1 MHSLYRDLA
10 FDTDNYL
17 IDEQELGDSN
27 YGLDDYT
34 LSDPDFRDL
43 DFDDY
48 SLEEPETFL
57 DVPFVPTDEKVVQ
70 AMLDLAEVNNKD
82 LLYDLGCGDGRI
94 VVAAALDRNARGI
107 GIDMDPMRI
116 AEAMEYAGNT
126 GVEFMVDFIEDDL
139 LEADFSQATVVTLY
153 LLDLVNVE
161 LRPRLLNELRP
172 GTRIVSHAFDMGDW
186 RPDERKSF
194 SGINLFKWLVPAKV
208 AGIWQW
214 QAANGDTYKVELQ
227 QKYQRVKGK
236 AWVNGKKAQLNNAL
250 LSGDLLELL
259 VQKDAE
265 NSPISFIMRC
275 EENQLV
281 AADGD
286 FQATPAVKIDTESN

>member
-1 MHSLYRDLA
+1 MHSLYKDLT
-10 FDTDNYL
+10 FDH
-17 IDEQELGDSN
+17 
-27 YGLDDYT
+27 DDYT
-34 LSDPDFRDL
+34 IDQLRDLDYELDEYSMSDPDFRDL
-43 DFDDY
+43 VFDDY
-48 SLEEPETFL
+48 AIEEPEVFL

-70 AMLDLAEVNNKD
+70 AMLDLAEVNSKD

-107 GIDMDPMRI
+107 GIDMDPMRV

-126 GVEFMVDFIEDDL
+126 GVEFMVDFFEGDL

-186 RPDERKSF
+186 RPDVRQNF
-194 SGINLFKWLVPAKV
+194 SGINLFKWIVPAKV
-208 AGIWQW
+208 VGSWEW
-214 QAANGDTYKVELQ
+214 ELVNGDIYKVELQ

-236 AWVNGKKAQLNNAL
+236 AWINGKKAQLKAAL
-250 LSGDLLELL
+250 LMGDLLEL
-259 VQKDAE
+259 QIQTAPE
-265 NSPISFIMRC
+265 GQTTSFVMRC
-275 EENQLV
+275 EAEKWV
-281 AADGD
+281 AIDAS
-286 FQATPAVKIDTESN
+286 FQATPCN

>member
-1 MHSLYRDLA
+1 MYKDLT
-10 FDTDNYL
+10 FDH
-17 IDEQELGDSN
+17 
-27 YGLDDYT
+27 DDYT
-34 LSDPDFRDL
+34 IDQLRDLDYELDEYSMSDPDFRDL
-43 DFDDY
+43 VFDDY
-48 SLEEPETFL
+48 AIEEPEVFL

-70 AMLDLAEVNNKD
+70 AMLDLAEVNSKD

-107 GIDMDPMRI
+107 GIDMDPMRV

-126 GVEFMVDFIEDDL
+126 GVEFMVDFFEGDL

-186 RPDERKSF
+186 RPDVRQNF
-194 SGINLFKWLVPAKV
+194 SGINLFKWIVPAKV
-208 AGIWQW
+208 VGSWEW
-214 QAANGDTYKVELQ
+214 ELVNGDIYKVELQ

-236 AWVNGKKAQLNNAL
+236 AWINGKKAQLKAAL
-250 LSGDLLELL
+250 LMGDLLEL
-259 VQKDAE
+259 QIQTAPE
-265 NSPISFIMRC
+265 GQPTSFVMRC
-275 EENQLV
+275 EAEKWV
-281 AADGD
+281 AIDAS
-286 FQATPAVKIDTESN
+286 FQATPCN

>member
-1 MHSLYRDLA
+1 MHSLYKDLA
-10 FDTDNYL
+10 FDH
-17 IDEQELGDSN
+17 
-27 YGLDDYT
+27 DDYT
-34 LSDPDFRDL
+34 IDQLRDLDYELDEYSMSDPDFRDL
-43 DFDDY
+43 VFDDY
-48 SLEEPETFL
+48 AIEEPEVFL

-70 AMLDLAEVNNKD
+70 AMLDLAEVNSKD

-107 GIDMDPMRI
+107 GIDMDPMRV

-126 GVEFMVDFIEDDL
+126 GVEFMVDFFEGDL

-186 RPDERKSF
+186 RPDVRQNF
-194 SGINLFKWLVPAKV
+194 SGINLFKWIVPAKV
-208 AGIWQW
+208 VGSWEW
-214 QAANGDTYKVELQ
+214 ELVNGDIYKVELQ

-236 AWVNGKKAQLNNAL
+236 AWINGKKAQLKAAL
-250 LSGDLLELL
+250 LMGDLLEL
-259 VQKDAE
+259 QIQTAPE
-265 NSPISFIMRC
+265 GQPTSFVMRC
-275 EENQLV
+275 EAEKWV
-281 AADGD
+281 AIDAS
-286 FQATPAVKIDTESN
+286 FQATPCN